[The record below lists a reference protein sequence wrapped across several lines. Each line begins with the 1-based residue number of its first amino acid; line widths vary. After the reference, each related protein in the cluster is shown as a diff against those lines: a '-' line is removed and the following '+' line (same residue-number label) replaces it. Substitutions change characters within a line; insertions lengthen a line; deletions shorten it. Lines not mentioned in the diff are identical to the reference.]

1 MLFNCFLNFFRDSI
15 LFTFF
20 NSGTSFYGGFLIF
33 SVLGFMAKN
42 EGVEVKD
49 VAKSGYK
56 NTCQLLLLAMYATE
70 PLSKKSGNVLN
81 ILKTFIVL
89 LLSIMT
95 FKVIFLSHATD

>member
-1 MLFNCFLNFFRDSI
+1 M
-15 LFTFF
+15 
-20 NSGTSFYGGFLIF
+20 IF

-95 FKVIFLSHATD
+95 FKLKSFFCLTQQTETFEIVDCLFPRSCIGVKGVMVV

>member
-1 MLFNCFLNFFRDSI
+1 
-15 LFTFF
+15 
-20 NSGTSFYGGFLIF
+20 
-33 SVLGFMAKN
+33 MAKN

-95 FKVIFLSHATD
+95 FKVIFVSRNRPKPSKLLVVFFHEAV